1 MQNVAKFETTHA
13 TKYLMSTIQIK
24 PELLHALTALQG
36 DSFTV
41 AMLTT
46 YYLDRPESPH
56 RSKKPARQFV
66 YRNMVRLMKAG
77 LMEKLPDDGGWP
89 KYQLTQKFRSQYSSL
104 KKPASALSTLPPKA
118 APPVKALAKA
128 KPKKIQPKKPVAAL
142 RERLSKHRSDML
154 CALGEA
160 EEYESLCKELPEFSE
175 EEQSL
180 YAEARERSALLL
192 GKIKALE
199 SLLSSNNLR

>member
-1 MQNVAKFETTHA
+1 
-13 TKYLMSTIQIK
+13 MSTIQMK
-24 PELLHALTALQG
+24 PELLHALNEIQE

-41 AMLTT
+41 AELTT
-46 YYLDRPESPH
+46 HYLEHPESLH
-56 RSKKPARQFV
+56 KGKKPARQFI
-66 YRNMVRLMKAG
+66 YRNMVRMMKSG

-89 KYQLTQKFRSQYSSL
+89 RYRLTQKFRSNQPQTINREPS
-104 KKPASALSTLPPKA
+104 AST
-118 APPVKALAKA
+118 APQKTATNKSPSA
-128 KPKKIQPKKPVAAL
+128 PPKKPVAAL

-175 EEQSL
+175 EAQSL
-180 YAEARERSALLL
+180 YSEARERSALLL

-199 SLLSSNNLR
+199 SLLSSNGPR

>member
-1 MQNVAKFETTHA
+1 
-13 TKYLMSTIQIK
+13 MSTIQIK
-24 PELLHALTALQG
+24 PELLHALCEIQRNP
-36 DSFTV
+36 FTV
-41 AMLTT
+41 AVLTT

-56 RSKKPARQFV
+56 QSKKPARQFV
-66 YRNMVRLMKAG
+66 YRNIVRMIKAE

-89 KYQLTQKFRSQYSSL
+89 KYQLTQKFRSEYPNLNKPVRIPSPLRSKAVPA
-104 KKPASALSTLPPKA
+104 KK
-118 APPVKALAKA
+118 AKA
-128 KPKKIQPKKPVAAL
+128 KKVTSKKPVAAL
-142 RERLSKHRSDML
+142 QERLSKHRSDML

-175 EEQSL
+175 EAQSF

-199 SLLSSNNLR
+199 SLLSSNNSR

>member
-1 MQNVAKFETTHA
+1 
-13 TKYLMSTIQIK
+13 
-24 PELLHALTALQG
+24 
-36 DSFTV
+36 
-41 AMLTT
+41 
-46 YYLDRPESPH
+46 
-56 RSKKPARQFV
+56 
-66 YRNMVRLMKAG
+66 
-77 LMEKLPDDGGWP
+77 MEKLPDDGGWP
-89 KYQLTQKFRSQYSSL
+89 KYQLTQKFGSQSPSL
-104 KKPASALSTLPPKA
+104 KKPSSARSTLLPKA
-118 APPVKALAKA
+118 APPVKAKV
-128 KPKKIQPKKPVAAL
+128 KPKEIPPKKPVAAL

-175 EEQSL
+175 EAQSL